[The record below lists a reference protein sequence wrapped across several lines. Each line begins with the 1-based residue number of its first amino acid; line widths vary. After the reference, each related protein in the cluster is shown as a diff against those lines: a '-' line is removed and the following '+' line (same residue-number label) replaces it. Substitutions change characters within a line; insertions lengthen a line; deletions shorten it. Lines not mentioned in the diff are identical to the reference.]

1 MSLLTNNKN
10 FPQKGDKLKFI
21 GANKMFYPH
30 FTDMVE
36 RGKKDLKIGEIY
48 TVSKVEVYSS
58 WCAVWLEESSQ
69 DDKHYYNLGMFDY
82 PVLDCFQEIKRAVK
96 DTSILYRL
104 VELRNSADK
113 LELLLKNSSELLEKY
128 NALLEENK
136 ILKQQIHDLTSNKPV
151 DKD

>member
-1 MSLLTNNKN
+1 MSLLSNKKD
-10 FPQKGDKLKFI
+10 FPQKGDKLKFT

-69 DDKHYYNLGMFDY
+69 DDKHYYNLGMFEY
-82 PVLDCFQEIKRAVK
+82 PLLDCVQALEFAVK
-96 DTSILYRL
+96 DVTVLSRL
-104 VELRNSADK
+104 AEIRNSADK
-113 LELLLKNSSELLEKY
+113 LELLLKNSAELLQKY
-128 NALLEENK
+128 NSLLEENK
-136 ILKQQIHDLTSNKPV
+136 LLKQQLQKSE
-151 DKD
+151 